1 MTTPETPVWFIT
13 GCSTGFGRE
22 LAQQVLA
29 RGMRAVVTARH
40 MQLVQDIVHGHE
52 PRALALSLDVTD
64 AEQVTAAVQAAVQRF
79 GRIDVLVN
87 NAGYGYQASI
97 EEGVA
102 SQVRAV
108 FDVNVF
114 GLVTMTQAVLPGMRS
129 RRRGH
134 VVNITS
140 VAGLVGFAG
149 SGYYAATKFAVEG
162 ISDALAAEVAA
173 LGIHVTCVE
182 PGPFRTDF
190 AGRSLRQT
198 LPQIADYEASA
209 GARMKGI
216 AASSGSQPG
225 DPVRGCA
232 AIIHIT
238 EVADP
243 PRHLVLGAMGVG
255 AVRNK
260 AQRLLADV
268 ERWQALSESVDFP
281 AA

>member
-1 MTTPETPVWFIT
+1 MTPQETPVWFIT
-13 GCSTGFGRE
+13 GCSSGFGRE
-22 LAQQVLA
+22 LALQVLA
-29 RGMRAVVTARH
+29 RGARVVVSARDAA
-40 MQLVQDIVHGHE
+40 QLQDLVRGHE
-52 PRALALSLDVTD
+52 ARTLALSLDVTD
-64 AEQVTAAVQAAVQRF
+64 AQQVAAAVHAAEQHF

-102 SQVRAV
+102 AEVRAV

-114 GLVTMTQAVLPGMRS
+114 GLVTMTQAVLPGMRA

-134 VVNITS
+134 VINITS
-140 VAGLVGFAG
+140 VAGLIGFAG
-149 SGYYAATKFAVEG
+149 SGFYAATKFAVEG
-162 ISDALAAEVAA
+162 LSDALAAEVGP
-173 LGIHVTCVE
+173 LGIHVSCVE

-198 LPQIADYEASA
+198 LPQIADYEATA
-209 GARMKGI
+209 GVRMKGI
-216 AASSGSQPG
+216 AATSGRQPG

-243 PRHLVLGAMGVG
+243 PRHLVLGAMGIG
-255 AVRNK
+255 AVRGK
-260 AQRLLADV
+260 AERLLADL
-268 ERWQALSESVDFP
+268 ERWQSLSESTDFP

>member
-1 MTTPETPVWFIT
+1 MTMPATPVWFIS
-13 GCSTGFGRE
+13 GCSSGFGRE

-29 RGMRAVVTARH
+29 SGACAVVTARH
-40 MQLVQDIVHGHE
+40 AAQVQDIVQGHE
-52 PRALALSLDVTD
+52 ARALALSLDVTD
-64 AEQVTAAVQAAVQRF
+64 ALQAAAVQAAEAHF

-97 EEGVA
+97 EEGIA
-102 SQVRAV
+102 SQVRAM

-134 VVNITS
+134 VINITS
-140 VAGLVGFAG
+140 VAGLIGFAG
-149 SGYYAATKFAVEG
+149 SGFYAASKFAVEG
-162 ISDALAAEVAA
+162 LSDALAAEVGP
-173 LGIHVTCVE
+173 LGIQVSCVE

-209 GARMKGI
+209 GVRMKGI
-216 AASSGSQPG
+216 SATSGSQPG

-232 AIIHIT
+232 AIINIT

-243 PRHLVLGAMGVG
+243 PRHLVLGAVG
-255 AVRNK
+255 ISAVRGK
-260 AQRLLADV
+260 AQRLLADI
-268 ERWQALSESVDFP
+268 ERWQTLSESTDFP

>member
-1 MTTPETPVWFIT
+1 
-13 GCSTGFGRE
+13 
-22 LAQQVLA
+22 
-29 RGMRAVVTARH
+29 MR
-40 MQLVQDIVHGHE
+40 GHE
-52 PRALALSLDVTD
+52 PRALALSLDVID
-64 AEQVTAAVQAAVQRF
+64 AQQVSAAVQAAEQRF

-97 EEGVA
+97 EEGIA

-114 GLVTMTQAVLPGMRS
+114 GLVTLTQAVLPGMRV

-162 ISDALAAEVAA
+162 ISDALAAEVEA

-255 AVRNK
+255 AVRSK
-260 AQRLLADV
+260 AQRLLADID
-268 ERWQALSESVDFP
+268 RWQALSESADFP

>member
-1 MTTPETPVWFIT
+1 MNTQQTPVWFIT
-13 GCSTGFGRE
+13 GCSSGFGRE
-22 LAQQVLA
+22 LALQVLA
-29 RGMRAVVTARH
+29 RGARAVITARDAK
-40 MQLVQDIVHGHE
+40 QVEDLVRGHE

-64 AEQVTAAVQAAVQRF
+64 AQQVSAAVHAAEQRF

-97 EEGVA
+97 EEGIA
-102 SQVRAV
+102 SQVRAM

-114 GLVTMTQAVLPGMRS
+114 GLVTLTQAVLPGMRA
-129 RRRGH
+129 RRSGH
-134 VVNITS
+134 VINITS

-149 SGYYAATKFAVEG
+149 SGFYAASKFAVEG
-162 ISDALAAEVAA
+162 VSDALAAEVEA

-198 LPQIADYEASA
+198 MPQIADYEASA

-238 EVADP
+238 EVAAP

-255 AVRNK
+255 AVRSK

-268 ERWQALSESVDFP
+268 DRWQALSESADFP
-281 AA
+281 VA

>member
-1 MTTPETPVWFIT
+1 MTPQETPVWFIT
-13 GCSTGFGRE
+13 GCSSGFGRE

-29 RGMRAVVTARH
+29 RGARVVVSARNAA
-40 MQLVQDIVHGHE
+40 QLQDLVRGHE
-52 PRALALSLDVTD
+52 ARALSLSLDVTD
-64 AEQVTAAVQAAVQRF
+64 AQQVAAAVQAAEAHF

-102 SQVRAV
+102 DQVRAV

-114 GLVTMTQAVLPGMRS
+114 GLVTMTQAVLPGMRA

-134 VVNITS
+134 VINITS
-140 VAGLVGFAG
+140 VAGLIGFAG
-149 SGYYAATKFAVEG
+149 SGFYAATKFAVEG
-162 ISDALAAEVAA
+162 LSDALAAEVGP
-173 LGIHVTCVE
+173 LGIHVSCVE

-198 LPQIADYEASA
+198 LPQVADYEATA
-209 GARMKGI
+209 GVRMKGI
-216 AASSGSQPG
+216 AATSGQQSG

-243 PRHLVLGAMGVG
+243 PRHLVLGAMGIG
-255 AVRNK
+255 AVRGK
-260 AQRLLADV
+260 AQRLLADI
-268 ERWQALSESVDFP
+268 ERWQSLSESTDFP